1 MEESNKKDGAMM
13 IASAIIGLDYKTV
26 IVNDKSYIIE
36 PPTIAKIAG
45 ASYWLCDYGE
55 GTTLRD
61 ILKCLSKA
69 ENLAKALSWLIQEND
84 ELSEEPCERKPY
96 GNSGWYRSRIFYD
109 RSHKFYEAISF
120 TEERKTAG
128 SKTEMIGNECMLGQ
142 IASFMEAFALLMM
155 R

>member
-1 MEESNKKDGAMM
+1 MTYPIIIKLTKMEESNKKDGAMM

-84 ELSEEPCERKPY
+84 ELSEELAKGSLTEIVDGIEAGFSMIEATNFMRLSALQKSVRLLVAKP
-96 GNSGWYRSRIFYD
+96 
-109 RSHKFYEAISF
+109 K
-120 TEERKTAG
+120 
-128 SKTEMIGNECMLGQ
+128 
-142 IASFMEAFALLMM
+142 
-155 R
+155 

>member
-1 MEESNKKDGAMM
+1 MTYPIIIKLTKMEESNKKDGAMM

-69 ENLAKALSWLIQEND
+69 ENLAKALSWLIQETD
-84 ELSEEPCERKPY
+84 ELSEELAKGSLTEIVDGIEAGFSMIEATNFMRLSALQKSARLLVAKP
-96 GNSGWYRSRIFYD
+96 
-109 RSHKFYEAISF
+109 K
-120 TEERKTAG
+120 
-128 SKTEMIGNECMLGQ
+128 
-142 IASFMEAFALLMM
+142 
-155 R
+155 

>member
-1 MEESNKKDGAMM
+1 MTYPIIIKLTKMEESNKKDGAMM

-84 ELSEEPCERKPY
+84 ELSEELGKGSLTEIVDGIEAGFSMIEATNFMRLSALQKSARLLVAKP
-96 GNSGWYRSRIFYD
+96 
-109 RSHKFYEAISF
+109 K
-120 TEERKTAG
+120 
-128 SKTEMIGNECMLGQ
+128 
-142 IASFMEAFALLMM
+142 
-155 R
+155 

>member
-1 MEESNKKDGAMM
+1 MTYPIIIKLTKMEESNKKDGAMM

-69 ENLAKALSWLIQEND
+69 AKHAKALSWLIQEND
-84 ELSEEPCERKPY
+84 ELSEELAKGSLTEIVDGIEAGFSMIEATIFMRLSALQKSARLLVAKP
-96 GNSGWYRSRIFYD
+96 
-109 RSHKFYEAISF
+109 K
-120 TEERKTAG
+120 
-128 SKTEMIGNECMLGQ
+128 
-142 IASFMEAFALLMM
+142 
-155 R
+155 

>member
-84 ELSEEPCERKPY
+84 ELSEELAKGRLTEIVDGIEAGFSMIEATNFMRLSALQKSARLLVAKP
-96 GNSGWYRSRIFYD
+96 
-109 RSHKFYEAISF
+109 K
-120 TEERKTAG
+120 
-128 SKTEMIGNECMLGQ
+128 
-142 IASFMEAFALLMM
+142 
-155 R
+155 

>member
-1 MEESNKKDGAMM
+1 MTYPIIIKLTKMEESNKKDGAMM

-84 ELSEEPCERKPY
+84 ELSEELAKGSLTEIVDGIEARFSMIEATNFMRLSALQKSARLLVAKP
-96 GNSGWYRSRIFYD
+96 
-109 RSHKFYEAISF
+109 K
-120 TEERKTAG
+120 
-128 SKTEMIGNECMLGQ
+128 
-142 IASFMEAFALLMM
+142 
-155 R
+155 